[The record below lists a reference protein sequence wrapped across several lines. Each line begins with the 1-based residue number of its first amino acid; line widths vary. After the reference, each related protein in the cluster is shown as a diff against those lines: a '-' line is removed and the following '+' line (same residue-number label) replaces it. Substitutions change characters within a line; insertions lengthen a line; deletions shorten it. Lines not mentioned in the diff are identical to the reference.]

1 MEFTPINYI
10 DESWVGSLSINSWDS
25 EIDLLSVI
33 LAEDV
38 NVVLESD
45 EDTSEG
51 WVRWNVVAEIG
62 QDYQRRLK
70 VAEQRNKA
78 WATLSEKSGLD
89 PNLVNINHKRIYI
102 SWVWWFDLDD
112 MEWMYTLDQ
121 AKDISNRPWPKV
133 WFGFEIFLWKFN
145 DIQDAHAFLKNIM
158 NMDTSALGTYNFYA
172 SSNDSLALIIF
183 GKGIQ
188 RTWSSMNE
196 SGKFSIRLSKFA

>member
-1 MEFTPINYI
+1 M
-10 DESWVGSLSINSWDS
+10 SWFIINSWDS
-25 EIDLLSVI
+25 EIDLLLVI

-38 NVVLESD
+38 NVLLESD

-70 VAEQRNKA
+70 VAEQRSKA
-78 WATLSEKSGLD
+78 WTRLSEKSGLD
-89 PNLVNINHKRIYI
+89 PNLVNINHRRIYI

-112 MEWMYTLDQ
+112 MEWMYTLEQ
-121 AKDISNRPWPKV
+121 LKNISNMPKSEI
-133 WFGFEIFLWKFN
+133 WFKFEIFLWKFS
-145 DIQDAHAFLKNIM
+145 DVQDAHTFLKNVM
-158 NMDTSALGTYNFYA
+158 KMDTSALGTYNFYA

-183 GKGIQ
+183 DKDIQ

-196 SGKFSIRLSKFA
+196 SGRFSVRLSKFA